1 MLNFNPEIARN
12 PKNLFFGLVR
22 WTDFQGA
29 PKVSLES
36 SRKLK
41 QFSPFE
47 KPGSSFR
54 ILIPSFGKPGSSFR
68 FNPLLGKLGSSFRKL
83 IPSFGK
89 PGS

>member
-1 MLNFNPEIARN
+1 MDRF
-12 PKNLFFGLVR
+12 
-22 WTDFQGA
+22 
-29 PKVSLES
+29 
-36 SRKLK
+36 SRSTKSVTRI
-41 QFSPFE
+41 FSQVETVLTFWENRFPPFE

-83 IPSFGK
+83 ILSFGK